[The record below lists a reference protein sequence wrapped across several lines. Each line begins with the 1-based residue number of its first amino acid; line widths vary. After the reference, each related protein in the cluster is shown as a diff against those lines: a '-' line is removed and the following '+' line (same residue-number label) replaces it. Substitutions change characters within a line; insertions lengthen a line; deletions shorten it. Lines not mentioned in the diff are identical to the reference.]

1 MAIPFAFG
9 QPEQPALFG
18 ARVTE
23 KSSVMSVATNL
34 FPAAHA
40 QNE

>member
-9 QPEQPALFG
+9 QPEQPASWVFG
-18 ARVTE
+18 VTE
-23 KSSVMSVATNL
+23 NDSVMSVATNL